1 MTTIS
6 HAPLTN
12 RVPLTTP
19 LGNIVNLVTQ
29 ATSRAKSISF
39 RTHFVRWLKSSAT
52 TRKRCKYSGEKKTLW
67 STLSLSRLKRFA
79 RH

>member
-6 HAPLTN
+6 LAPATN
-12 RVPLTTP
+12 RVLLTP
-19 LGNIVNLVTQ
+19 LGNIVNLVIL

-39 RTHFVRWLKSSAT
+39 RTHFARWLKSSTT